1 MALKKAEIPQT
12 EWTRAGMDISRTA
25 TPLYQNTL
33 NQLGDY
39 TANVQNRLDPYLENY
54 VDLAQASQQ
63 SDFLR
68 DYQRTMSKLTG
79 QNYNA
84 THGGYSSANQRNYD
98 DQQRYYNGLGSR
110 LYSQGIGLAAEL
122 ANQEYNYLTG
132 ALGSFHNAYNLGQN
146 YSKADQ
152 YNQMVDDYNKNAWTQ
167 VATQVGNL
175 AMMSGDP
182 IAAGIGAGL
191 TAAGTLFAKDFS
203 AMDSLLGQSARGGN
217 AGTSGNQYSNP
228 FTPFAT
234 SPGLRNLLGNLT
246 GGSGGSSSSGST
258 MAAANST
265 GNALSSALNAEL
277 GGGLSNTLF
286 SL

>member
-1 MALKKAEIPQT
+1 MAFKKAEIPQT

-39 TANVQNRLDPYLENY
+39 TTNVQNRLDPYLENY

-68 DYQRTMSKLTG
+68 DYQRTMSNLTG

-98 DQQRYYNGLGSR
+98 DQQRYYNDLQSR
-110 LYSQGIGLAAEL
+110 LYSQGIGLAADL

-146 YSKADQ
+146 YSNIDQ
-152 YNQMVDDYNKNAWTQ
+152 YNQMVDDYNNNTWTN
-167 VATQVGNL
+167 VATSIGNL
-175 AMMSGDP
+175 AMMSGNP

-191 TAAGTLFAKDFS
+191 STAGNLFSKDFS
-203 AMDSLLGQSARGGN
+203 AMDSLIGQSARGGN
-217 AGTSGNQYSNP
+217 TGTTGTQYSNP
-228 FTPFAT
+228 WTPFAT
-234 SPGLRNLLGNLT
+234 SPGLRNLFSQLT
-246 GGSGGSSSSGST
+246 GGGGS
-258 MAAANST
+258 NP
-265 GNALSSALNAEL
+265 
-277 GGGLSNTLF
+277 
-286 SL
+286 